1 MNTFNE
7 QQKKDWTIKEQ
18 IIMECL
24 AMAKYAL
31 GSGLKVDGDMME
43 VLEYYSKPQ
52 AARGVEKPG
61 KNECPEQP
69 DVKHLTA
76 IHERLCNIIEPAKPR
91 SILMLDQEERKHTFF
106 KFLGVVPLVR
116 HMMIASIISLVLF
129 ILISLSP
136 DVDNKPGAWN
146 LFESSGI
153 AWLIKEFF
161 LLSAAALG
169 ASFNALFTANT
180 YIVRG
185 TFDQRYQSSYWVRFA
200 LGIIAGMLLATL
212 IPIEKAVSS
221 DFAKPLLA
229 MLGGFSAN
237 VVYQIFERL
246 IDTVASMIS
255 GSPKK
260 MLEVRQLE
268 MKTRQSE
275 QEAKNRFQVASD
287 LIKVQDLI
295 NQDMKPEDL
304 RKQIGVLVTKLTGTT
319 PTFADNKVEEQS

>member
-31 GSGLKVDGDMME
+31 GSGLKVDGDLME
-43 VLEYYSKPQ
+43 VLECFSKPQ
-52 AARGVEKPG
+52 AAMDVDNPG
-61 KNECPEQP
+61 KKECPEQP
-69 DVKHLTA
+69 DVKRLTA
-76 IHERLCNIIEPAKPR
+76 IHEKLCNIIEPAKPR
-91 SILMLDQEERKHTFF
+91 TILMLDQEEKRHTFF
-106 KFLGVVPLVR
+106 KFLGVVPFVR
-116 HMMIASIISLVLF
+116 HMMIASIISLALF

-153 AWLIKEFF
+153 ALLLKEFF

-185 TFDQRYQSSYWVRFA
+185 TFDQRYESSYWVRFT

-229 MLGGFSAN
+229 MLGGFSTN

-246 IDTVASMIS
+246 IDTVASMVS

-260 MLEVRQLE
+260 ILKVRQLE

-275 QEAKNRFQVASD
+275 KEVKNRFQVASD
-287 LIKVQDLI
+287 LIKIQDLI
-295 NQDMKPEDL
+295 NLDMKREDL
-304 RKQIGVLVTKLTGTT
+304 RKQIGVLITNLTGTT
-319 PTFADNKVEEQS
+319 TTFADNKVEEPS

>member
-7 QQKKDWTIKEQ
+7 KHEKDWTLKER

-43 VLEYYSKPQ
+43 VLEDYSNPQ
-52 AARGVEKPG
+52 AAGGVDNPG

-76 IHERLCNIIEPAKPR
+76 IHEKLCNIIEPAKPR

-116 HMMIASIISLVLF
+116 RMLIASIISMVLF

-146 LFESSGI
+146 LFESSGT

-180 YIVRG
+180 YIAKG
-185 TFDQRYQSSYWVRFA
+185 TFDQRYQSSYWVRFT

-212 IPIEKAVSS
+212 IPIEKTVSS

-246 IDTVASMIS
+246 IDTVASMVS

-260 MLEVRQLE
+260 IFEVQKLE
-268 MKTRQSE
+268 MKARRSE
-275 QEAKNRFQVASD
+275 QEAKNRFQVASE

-295 NQDMKPEDL
+295 TPDLKPEEIK
-304 RKQIGVLVTKLTGTT
+304 KQIGVLVTTLTGTT

>member
-1 MNTFNE
+1 MNTFDE
-7 QQKKDWTIKEQ
+7 QHEKDWTIKEQ

-31 GSGLKVDGDMME
+31 GSGLKVDGEMME
-43 VLEYYSKPQ
+43 VLECFSKPQ
-52 AARGVEKPG
+52 AASGVDDPG

-69 DVKHLTA
+69 DIKHLTA
-76 IHERLCNIIEPAKPR
+76 IHEKLCNIIEPAKPR
-91 SILMLDQEERKHTFF
+91 SILMLDQEEKRHTFF
-106 KFLGVVPLVR
+106 KFLGAVPFVR
-116 HMMIASIISLVLF
+116 HMMIATIIFLALF

-136 DVDNKPGAWN
+136 DIDNIPGAWN
-146 LFESSGI
+146 LFASSGI
-153 AWLIKEFF
+153 ALLLKEFF

-180 YIVRG
+180 YIVGG
-185 TFDQRYQSSYWVRFA
+185 TFDQRYESSYWVRFT

-212 IPIEKAVSS
+212 IPIEKAISS

-246 IDTVASMIS
+246 IDTVASMVS

-260 MLEVRQLE
+260 MLEVQKLE
-268 MKTRQSE
+268 MKTRRSE
-275 QEAKNRFQVASD
+275 QEAKNRFQVAAD

-295 NQDMKPEDL
+295 NQDMKPEEL
-304 RKQIGVLVTKLTGTT
+304 RKQIGILVTKLTGTT

>member
-1 MNTFNE
+1 MNKFDE
-7 QQKKDWTIKEQ
+7 QHEKDWTIKEQ

-31 GSGLKVDGDMME
+31 SSGLKVDGDMME
-43 VLEYYSKPQ
+43 VLECFSKPQ
-52 AARGVEKPG
+52 AARSVDNPV
-61 KNECPEQP
+61 KNEYPEQP
-69 DVKHLTA
+69 DVKHLTP
-76 IHERLCNIIEPAKPR
+76 IHEKLCNIIEPAKPR
-91 SILMLDQEERKHTFF
+91 TILMLDQEERRHTFF
-106 KFLGVVPLVR
+106 KFLGVVPFVR
-116 HMMIASIISLVLF
+116 HMMIASIISMALF

-180 YIVRG
+180 YIVKG
-185 TFDQRYQSSYWVRFA
+185 TFDQRYQSSYWVRFT
-200 LGIIAGMLLATL
+200 LGIIAGMLLATF

-246 IDTVASMIS
+246 IDTVASMVS

-260 MLEVRQLE
+260 ILEVWQLE

-275 QEAKNRFQVASD
+275 KEAKNRFQVAAD

-295 NQDMKPEDL
+295 NPDMKPEEL

-319 PTFADNKVEEQS
+319 PTFADNKIEEQS